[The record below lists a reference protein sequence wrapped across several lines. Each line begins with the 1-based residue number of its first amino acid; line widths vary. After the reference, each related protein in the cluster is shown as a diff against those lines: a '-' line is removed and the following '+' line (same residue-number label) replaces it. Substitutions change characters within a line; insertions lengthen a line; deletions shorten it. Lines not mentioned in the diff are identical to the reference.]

1 MDLNEFRQAVL
12 ADEITNFEPYF
23 REGTFDQITSRKAI
37 CIECGAAQE
46 FYSEWARPDY
56 PNKNKDW
63 VQLWL
68 ATNGYCL
75 DILSKTDDED
85 IILQVIKHNLNYAL
99 DDNCRILTN
108 YRHFVYC
115 TLMEAKKTPQ
125 NVLNKY
131 LETHDNEHDD
141 SALELKREAMQI
153 TPTIIEKT
161 MTPMQLYTARNPLWT
176 TNLTGYQTQQV
187 LNSTAGI
194 LELRKILNER
204 K

>member
-1 MDLNEFRQAVL
+1 MNLNEFRRAVL
-12 ADEITNFEPYF
+12 AGEITDFESYF
-23 REGTFDQITSRKAI
+23 QEGTFDEITRQKAI

-85 IILQVIKHNLNYAL
+85 IILQVIKHELNYAL
-99 DDNCRILTN
+99 DDNCRILIN

-115 TLMEAKKTPQ
+115 TLMEAKEPPLK
-125 NVLNKY
+125 VLDKY

-141 SALELKREAMQI
+141 SSLELKREAIQI

-161 MTPMQLYTARNPLWT
+161 MTPMQLYTAQNPLWA
-176 TNLTGYQTQQV
+176 TNLTGYQIQQV
-187 LNSTAGI
+187 INSGAGI
-194 LELRKILNER
+194 LELEKILYER
-204 K
+204 N